1 MATSTR
7 SSRRSSQQVDPIMA
21 LRIWLNTQKK
31 LESNMVYNNVNKLYK
46 RFNNEDEFVSYFFER
61 TEWDAIATE
70 PLEWNYDFIRFVMK
84 VVVDKTGL
92 RNEII
97 KTFLSDK
104 TNMMLHVFGICRV
117 VKANSVHYRIL
128 TGYTTSY

>member
-1 MATSTR
+1 
-7 SSRRSSQQVDPIMA
+7 
-21 LRIWLNTQKK
+21 
-31 LESNMVYNNVNKLYK
+31 MVYNNINKLYK

-70 PLEWNYDFIRFVMK
+70 PLDWNYDFIRFVIK

-104 TNMMLHVFGICRV
+104 TDTMLHILEICRV
-117 VKANSVHYRIL
+117 VKANSVHHRIL